1 MKKVFKKD
9 FYGKE
14 FTVEVGQLAKQATG
28 ACLVR
33 YGDSAVLSACVVG
46 SEPSKMDFFPLMV
59 IYQEKLYSAGKIP
72 GGFLRREGR
81 PTEHE
86 TLTSRAIDRP
96 LRPLFDE
103 DFRNEIQI
111 INTVLSADP
120 LCSTEMSALLG
131 SSLTLGLG
139 GVPFNGPVAG
149 VMVGLIDGEFI
160 LNPDPEQLEKSAP
173 KSAKKKWKSNIS
185 EFQKKSEKK
194 FINLIMEES

>member
-14 FTVEVGQLAKQATG
+14 FIVEIGQLAKQATG

-33 YGDSAVLSACVVG
+33 YGDTAVLTATVVG
-46 SEPSKMDFFPLMV
+46 KEPSRQDFFPLMV

-81 PTEHE
+81 PSEHE

-96 LRPLFDE
+96 LRPLFDD

-111 INTVLSADP
+111 INTV
-120 LCSTEMSALLG
+120 
-131 SSLTLGLG
+131 
-139 GVPFNGPVAG
+139 N
-149 VMVGLIDGEFI
+149 
-160 LNPDPEQLEKSAP
+160 K
-173 KSAKKKWKSNIS
+173 
-185 EFQKKSEKK
+185 
-194 FINLIMEES
+194 